1 MRAKQDHLHSIIYS
15 ALRYC
20 IRITCTGGVY
30 TRLHQLQSGLEG
42 IIEQLCLIPGHVK
55 DMKTGINKEICSEL
69 NAKNLLSWCPVNI
82 YDILAICK
90 KIWRTSTTLNL
101 LSPSSKQPILAM
113 NQWTV
118 AGMKLLQ
125 SFSWNWISHQV
136 LHSCVEKTQSLDLI
150 LCSQMGNVW
159 SGATKPNK
167 GCRFSEWICILT
179 TTPSRGGAI
188 STPQCQYVAAN
199 QSLRDQFLIQ
209 KRLKNTRKQK
219 ADYTSMGS
227 LLPSNMLLQITHCI

>member
-1 MRAKQDHLHSIIYS
+1 
-15 ALRYC
+15 
-20 IRITCTGGVY
+20 
-30 TRLHQLQSGLEG
+30 
-42 IIEQLCLIPGHVK
+42 
-55 DMKTGINKEICSEL
+55 MKTGITKEVWSEL
-69 NAKNLLSWCPVNI
+69 NAKNLLSWCPINI

-101 LSPSSKQPILAM
+101 LSPSSKQPILPM

-125 SFSWNWISHQV
+125 SFVSAGIGSQ
-136 LHSCVEKTQSLDLI
+136 HSCVEKTQSLDLI

-159 SGATKPNK
+159 SVGTKPNK

-188 STPQCQYVAAN
+188 PVAAN
-199 QSLRDQFLIQ
+199 QSNTLRDQFLIQ
-209 KRLKNTRKQK
+209 KRLKNTKTESWLHFHGII
-219 ADYTSMGS
+219 TSQQYVAA
-227 LLPSNMLLQITHCI
+227 NHTHCI

>member
-55 DMKTGINKEICSEL
+55 DMKTGITKEICSEL
-69 NAKNLLSWCPVNI
+69 NARNLLSWCPVNI

-101 LSPSSKQPILAM
+101 LLQSNQYW
-113 NQWTV
+113 QWTNE
-118 AGMKLLQ
+118 LLQ
-125 SFSWNWISHQV
+125 AWNFYRALFQ
-136 LHSCVEKTQSLDLI
+136 LELDLTPTFAF
-150 LCSQMGNVW
+150 LCGKDSKLGFDFM
-159 SGATKPNK
+159 
-167 GCRFSEWICILT
+167 L
-179 TTPSRGGAI
+179 
-188 STPQCQYVAAN
+188 AN
-199 QSLRDQFLIQ
+199 GKCMERW
-209 KRLKNTRKQK
+209 
-219 ADYTSMGS
+219 Y
-227 LLPSNMLLQITHCI
+227 

>member
-1 MRAKQDHLHSIIYS
+1 MSLPSLQSIFMSAKQDHLHSIIYS

-55 DMKTGINKEICSEL
+55 DMKTGITKEICSEL

-101 LSPSSKQPILAM
+101 LLQSNQYW
-113 NQWTV
+113 QWTNE
-118 AGMKLLQ
+118 LLQ
-125 SFSWNWISHQV
+125 AWNFYRASAGIGS
-136 LHSCVEKTQSLDLI
+136 EPTFAF
-150 LCSQMGNVW
+150 LCGKYSKLGFDFM
-159 SGATKPNK
+159 
-167 GCRFSEWICILT
+167 L
-179 TTPSRGGAI
+179 
-188 STPQCQYVAAN
+188 AN
-199 QSLRDQFLIQ
+199 GKCMERW
-209 KRLKNTRKQK
+209 
-219 ADYTSMGS
+219 Y
-227 LLPSNMLLQITHCI
+227 